1 MNDQLQSFEITDVEQ
16 ATPPQYQFVVDSDLV
31 HVGGGSVVVNY

>member
-1 MNDQLQSFEITDVEQ
+1 MNDQLQILVVTDIEQ
-16 ATPPQYQFVVDSDLV
+16 PTPQYQFVVDSDLV

>member
-1 MNDQLQSFEITDVEQ
+1 MNIELHSIDLVNADLQE
-16 ATPPQYQFVVDSDLV
+16 PQFQFVVDAELA